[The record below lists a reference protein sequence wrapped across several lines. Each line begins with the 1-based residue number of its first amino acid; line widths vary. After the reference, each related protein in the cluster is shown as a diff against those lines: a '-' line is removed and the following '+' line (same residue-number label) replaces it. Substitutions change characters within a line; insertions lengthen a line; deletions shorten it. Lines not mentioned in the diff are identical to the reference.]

1 MKFSGE
7 ALAAARADK
16 QLTQEELAG
25 LAAVSTYTVSRL
37 ERDEN
42 VPTLAT
48 LTRLARALDVD
59 PQSLLAGDGAPA

>member
-25 LAAVSTYTVSRL
+25 LAGVSTYTVSRL

-48 LTRLARALDVD
+48 LTRLARALDAD